1 VETKIAVALDETET
15 KPLKIKNRKPL
26 RRKVTVPLRTTSM
39 MSLSK
44 RNRLISTRQADF
56 NCAGLYTD
64 VLYHEVKFK
73 VDTSANATPAFNLS
87 LLNVNDSGNFY
98 DEPNENARSADHAC
112 PTSVTSGGSDKSK
125 SRQPGPRATA
135 ANVVLAGLKLPGP
148 CHVRYFA
155 DSDRTADIAAGPV
168 RAMNVLGAAQPF
180 PVPMMAGLSL
190 PGILTDSQTL

>member
-73 VDTSANATPAFNLS
+73 VDTSANATPAFKLS
-87 LLNVNDSGNFY
+87 LLNVNDSGNFL
-98 DEPNENARSADHAC
+98 R
-112 PTSVTSGGSDKSK
+112 
-125 SRQPGPRATA
+125 RAE
-135 ANVVLAGLKLPGP
+135 
-148 CHVRYFA
+148 
-155 DSDRTADIAAGPV
+155 
-168 RAMNVLGAAQPF
+168 
-180 PVPMMAGLSL
+180 
-190 PGILTDSQTL
+190 